1 MRASETRPALLFSWI
16 GDLGSG
22 LEMKIKNKSSKLKIE
37 MLREKERFCLVIIG
51 LIRHPAV
58 KALQVFQDP
67 VNHVL

>member
-1 MRASETRPALLFSWI
+1 
-16 GDLGSG
+16 
-22 LEMKIKNKSSKLKIE
+22 MKIKNKSSKLKIE

-51 LIRHPAV
+51 LIRHPAG